1 MKTIINKVKS
11 KIRIKRSTLLL
22 NSAHAEV
29 ELWGVI
35 PDGSTPNTGHPKLLN
50 FGASTEQPGMIYV
63 KYINSATLTDYI
75 TPEEFSQVI
84 WSLPIINDDGNKVTS
99 EESNI
104 IYEQL
109 VRSKKMFTTIKG
121 LPS

>member
-1 MKTIINKVKS
+1 MKTIINAAKS

-35 PDGSTPNTGHPKLLN
+35 PDGSPPNAVRPRLLN
-50 FGASTEQPGMIYV
+50 FGVSTEQPGMIYV
-63 KYINSATLTDYI
+63 KYINSDTSTDYI
-75 TPEEFSQVI
+75 TPEEFSHVI
-84 WSLPIINDDGNKVTS
+84 WSLPIIDNDGNKVTS